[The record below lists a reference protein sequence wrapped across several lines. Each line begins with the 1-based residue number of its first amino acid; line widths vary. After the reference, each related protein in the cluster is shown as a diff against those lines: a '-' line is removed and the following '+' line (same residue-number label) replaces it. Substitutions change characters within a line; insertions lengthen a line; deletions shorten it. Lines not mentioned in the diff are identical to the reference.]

1 VALVAVVAIA
11 GLSTAALQFLRA
23 PSPAHPSTKPTSSPS
38 HHGGTPAAVLTP
50 VGAQGFDA
58 LRTRTQ
64 DPSDENSTMAV
75 NLIDHDPA
83 GWATQQYLGSPNFGN
98 LKSGSGLILN
108 MGEPVQISS
117 VTITFGDMP
126 GANVELKEGDSNTR
140 SVANEESMVTVA
152 SMSDVSGTRTFKI
165 SKPVT
170 DQYLVVWFTRLP
182 PLRHVPGK
190 WMAQIF
196 NIIIRGTD

>member
-1 VALVAVVAIA
+1 VVAIV
-11 GLSTAALQFLRA
+11 GLSAAALQFLRE
-23 PSPAHPSTKPTSSPS
+23 PAAGHPATKPSSSPS
-38 HHGGTPAAVLTP
+38 HHGSTSAEVLAP
-50 VGAQGFDA
+50 VQALGFDA
-58 LRTRTQ
+58 LRTPTE
-64 DPSDENSTMAV
+64 DSSDENSSMAV
-75 NLIDHDPA
+75 NLIDHDRA
-83 GWATQQYLGSPNFGN
+83 GWATQQYLGSPYFGN

-108 MGEPVQISS
+108 MGEPVQITS

-126 GANVELKEGDSNTR
+126 GANVELKEGDSDTR
-140 SVANEESMVTVA
+140 SAANEESMVTVA
-152 SMSDVSGTRTFKI
+152 SMNDVSGTRTFTI

-170 DQYLVVWFTRLP
+170 DRYLVVWFTKLP